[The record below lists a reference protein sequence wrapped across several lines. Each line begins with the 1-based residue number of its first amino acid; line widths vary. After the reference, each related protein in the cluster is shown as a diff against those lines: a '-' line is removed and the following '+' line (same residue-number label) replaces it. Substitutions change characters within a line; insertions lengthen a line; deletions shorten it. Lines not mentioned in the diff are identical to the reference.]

1 MSKAS
6 EKRQHLSQA
15 QYLAEYDI
23 TRYDRPSVA
32 ADIAAFTVQTG
43 ENDSYKKDPEKRLS
57 VLLVKRGVH
66 PYKGQWALPGG
77 FIRKNETIGQ
87 CAVRELSEETGLEP
101 VSLFPVGVFSRPDR
115 DPRGRIISHAFASVI
130 SENSAE
136 IKGGDDAAE
145 AEWFHVTLTDEPD
158 GSCMLTLKGDAEL
171 SARLTRSNE
180 KFGRTLF
187 AVIENDGLAFDHA
200 ELIATAIM
208 ALRREAKSLHFAL
221 DFLPEKF
228 TLATL
233 QTVQETLM
241 GITYLTP
248 NFRRKISEFVEET
261 EEFTEGAGHRPAR
274 LFRRKRWRIKEDIT

>member
-1 MSKAS
+1 MSEAS
-6 EKRQHLSQA
+6 EKRRHLSQA

-77 FIRKNETIGQ
+77 FIRKTETIEQ

-130 SENSAE
+130 SENSAD

-158 GSCMLTLKGDAEL
+158 GSCALTLKGDVEL

-208 ALRREAKSLHFAL
+208 ALRREAKSLDFAL

-274 LFRRKRWRIKEDIT
+274 LFRRKR

>member
-1 MSKAS
+1 MSEAS
-6 EKRQHLSQA
+6 EKHQHLSQA

-23 TRYDRPSVA
+23 TQYDRPSVA

-57 VLLVKRGVH
+57 VLLIKRGVH

-77 FIRKNETIGQ
+77 FIRKTETIEQ

-115 DPRGRIISHAFASVI
+115 DPRGRIISHTFASVI
-130 SENSAE
+130 SENSAD
-136 IKGGDDAAE
+136 ITGGDDAAE
-145 AEWFHVTLTDEPD
+145 AKWFHVMLADESD
-158 GSCMLTLKGDAEL
+158 GSCTLTLKGDIEL
-171 SARLTRSNE
+171 SARLSRSNE
-180 KFGRTLF
+180 KFGRSLF
-187 AVIENDGLAFDHA
+187 TVVENNGLAFDHA
-200 ELIATAIM
+200 ELIAASIM
-208 ALRREAKSLHFAL
+208 TLRREAKNLDFAL

-261 EEFTEGAGHRPAR
+261 DEFTEGAGHRPAR
-274 LFRRKRWRIKEDIT
+274 LFRRKR